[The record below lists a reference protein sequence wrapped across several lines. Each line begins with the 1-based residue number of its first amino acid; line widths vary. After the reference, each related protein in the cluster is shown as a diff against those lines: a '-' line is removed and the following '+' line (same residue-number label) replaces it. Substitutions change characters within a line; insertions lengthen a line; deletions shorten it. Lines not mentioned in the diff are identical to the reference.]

1 MPRLFV
7 GLEIPDDIRMRL
19 ARLSAPLPGA
29 KWVDRRNYHV
39 TLRFA
44 GDTDNPTAREFAD
57 QLARIDIRCF
67 SMRLKGLGS
76 FGGSDPRAIWAG
88 IESGPELDEL
98 ARATEKAARLAGLKP
113 ETRAFIP
120 HVTLA
125 RLKHSRDDAVA
136 RLLGRHAAFRSPDI
150 FVGRF
155 VLYSSKPLVGG
166 GPYVAEGVFPLAGG
180 QYGEIF
186 GDEAGH
192 DPRW

>member
-7 GLEIPDDIRMRL
+7 GLEIPEDIRQRL
-19 ARLSAPLPGA
+19 ARLTAPLPGA
-29 KWVDRRNYHV
+29 KWVDNRNYHV

-44 GDTDNPTAREFAD
+44 GDIDNLTAREFVD

-76 FGGSDPRAIWAG
+76 FGGADPRAIWAG
-88 IESGPELDEL
+88 VEAGTELDEL
-98 ARATEKAARLAGLKP
+98 ARATERAARLAGLKP
-113 ETRAFIP
+113 ENRAFVP

-136 RLLGRHAAFRSPDI
+136 RLLGRHATFRSADI

-155 VLYSSKPLVGG
+155 VLYSSKPGVGG
-166 GPYVAEGVFPLAGG
+166 GPYVIEDTFPLAGG
-180 QYGEIF
+180 HYGDAYPD
-186 GDEAGH
+186 GTDQ
-192 DPRW
+192 DSRW